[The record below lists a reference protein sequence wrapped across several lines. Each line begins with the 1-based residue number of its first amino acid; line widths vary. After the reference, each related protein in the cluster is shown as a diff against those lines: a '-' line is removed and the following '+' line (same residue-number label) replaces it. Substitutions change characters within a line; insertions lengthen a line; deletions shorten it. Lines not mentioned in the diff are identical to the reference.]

1 MENYQALF
9 LKKTRQTWQSFQMRN
24 TIEHDEVYRWL
35 HTLKGTGGTLGLS
48 ELSAI
53 SEEKMGN
60 LNDNKDARW
69 SIEQL
74 SDFLAPLIRTFQEE
88 EAERDTMPAVVKEDV
103 SHGPLLLLVDDD
115 VDFANYIKDQFQEEG
130 YLVLLAPDKK
140 KALEIYHHYHPDCLL
155 VDIFV
160 PDKQDGFY
168 LLNTVSQI
176 AEALVTPVIAVTS
189 DTTPETKYEAYKH
202 GASFVLH
209 KPFDICELKHI
220 LSNQLI
226 RKDRI
231 QNAITI
237 DELTGVFNRKILV
250 TASERFFGAYRR
262 DGSEFSVVLLDLDH
276 FKAVNDTFGHEQGDK
291 VLKHFASFLDAQKRP
306 QDMLV
311 RLGGEE
317 FLIVLPNTNKAQAV
331 KAAERWCKNYS
342 EMTVDALDDMELTFS
357 AGISTVTPETASLDV
372 LLNEADQA
380 MAKAKEEGRNR
391 IRTFQRGNEVVRKM
405 PMNIIVVDDDEV
417 MGGFLLNRFQRM
429 ELPKYSVNVSH
440 YREGESFLQND
451 WYKRSQ
457 KFFIIL
463 DVTMPRMNGFEVLTE
478 LRANFP
484 ASDIVVLMLTGSK
497 AEKDVIRALELG
509 ADDYMVKPFKVEE
522 LLARSKRLIQRI
534 L

>member
-9 LKKTRQTWQSFQMRN
+9 LKKTRQTWQSFQMRQ
-24 TIEHDEVYRWL
+24 TIENDEVYRWL

-48 ELSAI
+48 ELSAV
-53 SEEKMGN
+53 SEEKMEN
-60 LNDNKDARW
+60 LDDNEDARW
-69 SIEQL
+69 NIDQL

-88 EAERDTMPAVVKEDV
+88 ESLNTTPVSVKEEAGQ
-103 SHGPLLLLVDDD
+103 GPLLLLVDDD

-140 KALEIYHHYHPDCLL
+140 KALEMYHHYHPDCLL

-176 AEALVTPVIAVTS
+176 AEALVTPVIAITS
-189 DTTPETKYEAYKH
+189 DTTPETKYEAYRQ

-209 KPFDICELKHI
+209 KPFDIRELKHI
-220 LSNQLI
+220 LSNQLT
-226 RKDRI
+226 RKERI

-237 DELTGVFNRKILV
+237 DELTGVFNRKILD
-250 TASERFFGAYRR
+250 TASDRFFGAYRR
-262 DGSEFSVVLLDLDH
+262 EGAEFSGVLLDLDH
-276 FKAVNDTFGHEQGDK
+276 FKAVNDTFGHDRGDK
-291 VLKHFASFLDAQKRP
+291 VLKQFAAFLDGQKRP
-306 QDMLV
+306 QDMLI

-317 FLIVLPNTNKAQAV
+317 FLMVLPNTGKDQAI

-342 EMTVDALDDMELTFS
+342 EMMLDSLDDMVLTFS
-357 AGISTVTPETASLDV
+357 AGVSTVTPNTESLDV
-372 LLNEADQA
+372 LLNECDQA
-380 MAKAKEEGRNR
+380 LAIAKEEGRNR
-391 IRTFQRGNEVVRKM
+391 IRTYQRGNEIIRKM
-405 PMNIIVVDDDEV
+405 PMNIIIVDDDEV
-417 MGGFLLNRFQRM
+417 MGGFLLNRFQRL
-429 ELPKYSVNVSH
+429 ELPKYDINVSY
-440 YREGESFLQND
+440 YREGESFLKDD

-463 DVTMPRMNGFEVLTE
+463 DVTMPRMNGFEVLTN
-478 LRANFP
+478 LRKNFP

-509 ADDYMVKPFKVEE
+509 ADDYLVKPFKVEE
-522 LLARSKRLIQRI
+522 LLARSRRFIQRI